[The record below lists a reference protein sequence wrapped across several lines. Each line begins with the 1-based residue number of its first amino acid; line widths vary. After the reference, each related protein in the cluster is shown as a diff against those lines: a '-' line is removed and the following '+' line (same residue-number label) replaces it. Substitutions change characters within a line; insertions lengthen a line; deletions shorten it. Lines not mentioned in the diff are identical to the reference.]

1 MHSLTVWTTENS
13 GPDCYQDNYGNI
25 SCDHEIFVDRLLRH
39 VTDPGAPMV
48 DPAAGDRAESR
59 YGMVIDPE
67 QKKYTAFLSIYYDDL
82 TRLPGS
88 FGFSPAR
95 RQVIQNSPAARCQQS
110 AGARLTAH
118 ECPYRLRGRNSTLLS
133 AFLVPPPSLSLTP

>member
-1 MHSLTVWTTENS
+1 
-13 GPDCYQDNYGNI
+13 
-25 SCDHEIFVDRLLRH
+25 
-39 VTDPGAPMV
+39 MV

-110 AGARLTAH
+110 AGADFTPRD
-118 ECPYRLRGRNSTLLS
+118 YRYGFGGNNPAFSA
-133 AFLVPPPSLSLTP
+133 AFLRTPQNLAFLGY